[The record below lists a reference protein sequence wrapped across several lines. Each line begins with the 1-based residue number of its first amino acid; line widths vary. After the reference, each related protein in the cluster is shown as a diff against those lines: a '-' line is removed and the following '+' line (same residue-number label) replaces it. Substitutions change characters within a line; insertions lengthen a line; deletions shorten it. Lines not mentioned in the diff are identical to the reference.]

1 MARMIDQI
9 RASKLPSNM
18 MPFAAKGALNVS
30 PAENIEILVHLA
42 KHNKVFGD
50 LARMTLAGWDEK
62 ASLAA
67 ASDPQ
72 TSREVLDY
80 LISPDNLRPK
90 LLPALLENPSVRE
103 SELAKFAISA
113 SPESIA
119 MMLRSPRIRAAVW
132 VLDALK
138 PNPYQKKEQ
147 SAEIQLLMKGGEVAA
162 RGDEPTPEPTAETI
176 VEPTPA
182 ASIPATPAP
191 LAAPTSTPSP
201 SQPVAP
207 PLKANS
213 TPAPVP
219 AATAA
224 AEGSSPVAERG
235 TTTSEEDE
243 AVAAYFFHHA
253 TEIAADEGK
262 PFQAIGGIVELLGS
276 DYFPVSPAEE
286 IVSEPEPEPEPAP
299 APEPVAADK
308 PAELPKAIVPKK
320 PPDAAKRVNTVQKIN
335 ALDVKGRIQLALKG
349 SKEERSILVRDGT
362 KVVALAVLEAPKLS
376 DGEVEKFASQ
386 KNVLEA
392 VLRQIPLK
400 RRFMK
405 NYKVVRNL
413 VSNPRTPL
421 DLGLGLMKN
430 LLSQDLK
437 NIANNKEISETIRK
451 LAMKMF
457 QQKEEQANKK

>member
-1 MARMIDQI
+1 MARIIDQI

-18 MPFAAKGALNVS
+18 MQFAAKGALNVS
-30 PAENIEILVHLA
+30 PAENIEILVYLA

-62 ASLAA
+62 ASLQA

-113 SPESIA
+113 SQESIA
-119 MMLRSPRIRAAVW
+119 MMLRSPRLRAAVW

-138 PNPYQKKEQ
+138 PNPYLKKEQ
-147 SAEIQLLMKGGEVAA
+147 SDEIQLLMKGGEVAA
-162 RGDEPTPEPTAETI
+162 RGDEPTPEPTVETI
-176 VEPTPA
+176 VEPATEPVAQTAPAQVASPTSPQPVTAPAQATAVTP
-182 ASIPATPAP
+182 T
-191 LAAPTSTPSP
+191 AAP
-201 SQPVAP
+201 
-207 PLKANS
+207 
-213 TPAPVP
+213 
-219 AATAA
+219 
-224 AEGSSPVAERG
+224 SPVAESG
-235 TTTSEEDE
+235 ATTSEEDE
-243 AVAAYFFHHA
+243 AISAYFFHHA

-276 DYFPVSPAEE
+276 DFFPVSPAQET
-286 IVSEPEPEPEPAP
+286 VSEPEPAP
-299 APEPVAADK
+299 APAS
-308 PAELPKAIVPKK
+308 AEKAEEARKAILPKK
-320 PPDAAKRVNTVQKIN
+320 PPEDATKRVNTVQKIN

-349 SKEERSILVRDGT
+349 NKEERSILVRDGT

-413 VSNPRTPL
+413 VANPRTPL

-437 NIANNKEISETIRK
+437 NISNNKEISETIRK